1 MINIDREGL
10 LNTPI
15 MSEKYVTLDI
25 ESYESLKGEL
35 SWLRRRVAELEN
47 QAIQTEQVPFQM
59 LVESVKNYE
68 IIMLDPEGYILS
80 WNAGTERIKGY
91 IAEEIIGQHFSRFY
105 TQEEIELGKPDQNLR
120 NAANLG
126 RCEVE
131 GWRVRQ
137 DGSQFWANVVMT
149 ALRDQYGQLVGFS
162 KMTRD
167 YTDRKEMQEAQA
179 RLTAILEA
187 TTDFIGI
194 CDPQGYLLYVNRA
207 GRQMLGI
214 NDGEEV
220 SSIKIGHSHPAWA
233 RKILK
238 EEGLPTAIREG
249 VWSGE
254 TAVVSH
260 EGQEIPISQ
269 VVLSH
274 KTPQGKLEFFSCIA
288 RDISE
293 RQQAEAEI
301 RKAMEKEKELT
312 ELKYRFVSMAY
323 HEFRTPLATILISS
337 DLLKNFSSQL
347 SAEKKLKQ
355 LNKIQ
360 VAVKRMTGLLDDTL
374 SISKTK
380 SGKIE
385 FLPSKFDLEAC
396 CRDVLEEI
404 ELTTD
409 ENHSFVFKYQG
420 DSSLVEMDEK
430 LIRQILTNLLSNAA
444 KYSPK
449 GGTVYLKLT
458 CEEGKA
464 TFQVQDEGIG
474 IPKADRE
481 HLFEVFHRCSNVGN
495 IGGTGLGMVIVKQAV
510 DLHGGTITFESEEG
524 VGTTFTVCISTQQ
537 MRGQIRCASPV
548 DS

>member
-1 MINIDREGL
+1 MINIDRERT
-10 LNTPI
+10 LNAPV
-15 MSEKYVTLDI
+15 MPEKYITLGI
-25 ESYESLKGEL
+25 ETYESLREEL
-35 SWLRRRVAELEN
+35 ISLRRRVSELES
-47 QAIQTEQVPFQM
+47 QAIQTKQLPFQM

-91 IAEEIIGQHFSRFY
+91 NAEEIIGQHFSRFY
-105 TQEEIELGKPDQNLR
+105 TQEEIELGKPEQNLR
-120 NAANLG
+120 KAADLG

-137 DGSQFWANVVMT
+137 NGSQFWANVVIT
-149 ALRDQYGQLVGFS
+149 ALRDKQGQLVGFS
-162 KMTRD
+162 KITRD
-167 YTDRKEMQEAQA
+167 YTDRKEMQETQA
-179 RLTAILEA
+179 RLVAILEA

-194 CDPQGYLLYVNRA
+194 CDPQGYLLYINRA
-207 GRQMLGI
+207 GRKILGI
-214 NDGEEV
+214 NEDENV
-220 SSIKIGHSHPAWA
+220 SHINIGYSHPEWA
-233 RKILK
+233 RKILR
-238 EEGLPTAIREG
+238 EEGLPVAIREG

-254 TAVVSH
+254 TAIVSH
-260 EGQEIPISQ
+260 DGREIPVSQ
-269 VVLSH
+269 VILSH
-274 KTPQGKLEFFSCIA
+274 KTPQEKLKFFSCIA
-288 RDISE
+288 RDISNIK
-293 RQQAEAEI
+293 QAEAET
-301 RKAMEKEKELT
+301 RKVMEKDKELT

-347 SAEKKLKQ
+347 SADKKLRQ

-374 SISKTK
+374 YISKAK

-385 FLPSKFDLEAC
+385 FLPTEFDLEAC

-409 ENHSFVFKYQG
+409 ESHNFVFNYQG
-420 DSSLVEMDEK
+420 NSSLVQMDEK

-449 GGTVYLKLT
+449 GGTVSLSLT
-458 CEEGKA
+458 CEEGQA
-464 TFQVQDEGIG
+464 TFQVKDEGIG
-474 IPKADRE
+474 IPKADQR

-510 DLHGGTITFESEEG
+510 ELHGGTITFESEEG
-524 VGTTFTVCISTQQ
+524 LGTTFTVCMSTHQ